1 VNGEAA
7 SPPLDFRP
15 MLEADV
21 QRVMEVERAAFAH
34 PWSEEMIR
42 RELEHEF
49 STVLLAIRGREGPI
63 AGFAVVWLV
72 HDELHVLNVAV
83 APEARRSGVARRILD
98 RVESRARE
106 QGARVSMLEV
116 RRSNQP
122 AIALYRSLGYR
133 EVGVRPGYYAE
144 DGEDA
149 LVMDKAL

>member
-1 VNGEAA
+1 
-7 SPPLDFRP
+7 

-98 RVESRARE
+98 RVEGRARE

>member
-1 VNGEAA
+1 VNGDMA
-7 SPPLDFRP
+7 SSPLDFRP
-15 MLEADV
+15 MRKDDLP
-21 QRVMEVERAAFAH
+21 RVMEIERAAFAH
-34 PWSEEMIR
+34 PWSDEMIR
-42 RELEHEF
+42 RELDHEF

-63 AGFAVVWLV
+63 VGFAVVWLV

-83 APEARRSGVARRILD
+83 ASEWRRGGVARRILD
-98 RVESRARE
+98 RVEGVARE

-122 AIALYRSLGYR
+122 AISLYRSLGYR
-133 EVGVRPGYYAE
+133 EVGVRPRYYAE